1 MGFRTDIEGL
11 RGVAILLVVLFHV
24 EVAGFEGGFVGVDV
38 FFVISGFLISKQLFS
53 ETSTSGRVRLLDFW
67 ARRLR
72 RLTPLLFFTILATLV
87 SSLVVYSPLAW
98 RSIAVDAMTATIYL
112 SNVHFALDGVQYF
125 TSAPSPYLQT
135 WSLGVE
141 EQFYIGWPIL
151 FLVVALVAG
160 RRRDSFRGPLVVG
173 VAAASVASF
182 AVGVLLTD
190 RGTPWAFFGAP
201 ARAWEFGA
209 GALLF
214 LVTTRLRHSRQWTP
228 HVVGV
233 AGLALVVV
241 AVTRFDDLTPF
252 PGTAALVPVAAT
264 VCLILAGSFSTNWI
278 GRALSVR
285 PLRSIGRVSYGW
297 YLLHWPALVLV
308 PDALDR
314 HDVTTRLLSVL
325 GALLLA
331 YAATRFVEQPVR
343 DAPGLRATGRVYASA
358 AIATV
363 LLIAGGGVVIG
374 WAERELRDPYLA
386 TLEKTR
392 DDRVLAGSGDCTP
405 EEFGDGLRACVYG
418 DVDGDLSV
426 MLVGDSQAAQWS
438 SAVEMLAREDGLR
451 LVVLTR
457 GGCPAYDVSVRN
469 RFGSTSSGCEEL
481 RGYTDSMLTTFR
493 PDVVLTANADYSGD
507 LLSPDG
513 DVLDESAAAQSY
525 RQARERFAERV
536 AASGAGLAVVESIPI
551 QPVDPVECLAK
562 NRDPEGCSAPVD
574 EVVPFVEEVTAAERQ
589 ALASVAEFAMMPV
602 VPLVCDSS
610 RCLVEKDGM
619 VVYSD
624 ARHLA
629 RGFTELQVDDL
640 RRLVADAVTL
650 RTG

>member
-1 MGFRTDIEGL
+1 MEFRTDIEGL

-24 EVAGFEGGFVGVDV
+24 EVAGFAGGFVGVDV

-151 FLVVALVAG
+151 FLVVALGAG
-160 RRRDSFRGPLVVG
+160 RRRDSFRGPLG
-173 VAAASVASF
+173 V
-182 AVGVLLTD
+182 
-190 RGTPWAFFGAP
+190 GAP

-214 LVTTRLRHSRQWTP
+214 LVTTRLRPSRPWTP

-264 VCLILAGSFSTNWI
+264 VCLILAGSFSRNWI

-363 LLIAGGGVVIG
+363 LLIAGGAVVIG

-386 TLEKTR
+386 TLENTR

-405 EEFGDGLRACVYG
+405 EEFGDGVRACVYG

-438 SAVEMLAREDGLR
+438 SAVETLAREDGLR

-457 GGCPAYDVSVRN
+457 GGCPAYDVSVRS

-481 RGYTDSMLTTFR
+481 RAYTDSMLTAFR

-650 RTG
+650 RAG